1 MKFVNHFEMFYF
13 YYMRSKPSS
22 FETLCDIL
30 YLLIM
35 IALSVNLL
43 FKDGFG
49 NPDSRIYHLAGFLA
63 VILILGDSFR
73 FVPRITSFFVKDS
86 DNVDLVQDKGKIISS
101 IVITLFY
108 LFLWS
113 LGSIIFVSNISL
125 LYTLLVYI
133 LAIIRI
139 LLCFV
144 SSKNNSVGW
153 DVVKN
158 IPFALLVFVVGFLFY
173 YYRNKIFSL
182 VYAWVAI
189 YFSLIFSMVIIFLSS
204 KTERVGFWVILRNL
218 SFIWLISMFVN
229 L

>member
-1 MKFVNHFEMFYF
+1 
-13 YYMRSKPSS
+13 MRSKPSS

-73 FVPRITSFFVKDS
+73 FIPRITSFFIQDS
-86 DNVDLVQDKGKIISS
+86 DNVELVQDKGKTISS

-158 IPFALLVFVVGFLFY
+158 IPFVLLVFVVGFLFF
-173 YYRNKIFSL
+173 YYRNVIFSL

-189 YFSLIFSMVIIFLSS
+189 YFSLIFSIVIIFLSS

>member
-1 MKFVNHFEMFYF
+1 
-13 YYMRSKPSS
+13 MRSKPSS

-43 FKDGFG
+43 LKDGFG
-49 NPDSRIYHLAGFLA
+49 NPESRIYHLAGFMV

-73 FVPRITSFFVKDS
+73 FIPRITSFFIKDS
-86 DNVDLVQDKGKIISS
+86 DNVELVQDKGKIISS

-108 LFLWS
+108 VFLWS
-113 LGSIIFVSNISL
+113 LGIIIFSAQISVF
-125 LYTLLVYI
+125 YTILVYI
-133 LAIIRI
+133 LAVIRI
-139 LLCFV
+139 VLCLISQKYSKDSLWDIYRNLPFV
-144 SSKNNSVGW
+144 
-153 DVVKN
+153 
-158 IPFALLVFVVGFLFY
+158 FLVFVVGLLFFF
-173 YYRNKIFSL
+173 YRYKIFSL

-204 KTERVGFWVILRNL
+204 KTERVGFWVIMRNL
-218 SFIWLISMFVN
+218 SLIWLISMFVN

>member
-1 MKFVNHFEMFYF
+1 
-13 YYMRSKPSS
+13 MRGKPSS

-35 IALSVNLL
+35 VALSVNLL
-43 FKDGFG
+43 LKDGFG
-49 NPDSRIYHLAGFLA
+49 NPESRIYHLAGFLS

-73 FVPRITSFFVKDS
+73 FIPRITSFFIKDS
-86 DNVDLVQDKGKIISS
+86 DNVELVQDKGKIISS
-101 IVITLFY
+101 IVITFFY
-108 LFLWS
+108 VFLWS
-113 LGSIIFVSNISL
+113 LGLIIFVPNVSL
-125 LYTLLVYI
+125 LYNLLVCI

-139 LLCFV
+139 CMCFV
-144 SSKNNSVGW
+144 SNKNKSLGW

-158 IPFALLVFVVGFLFY
+158 LPFVLLVFVVGFLFFFF
-173 YYRNKIFSL
+173 RNKIFSL

-204 KTERVGFWVILRNL
+204 KTERIGFWVILRNL
-218 SFIWLISMFVN
+218 SFIWLISMFVD

>member
-73 FVPRITSFFVKDS
+73 FVSRITSFFVKDS

-158 IPFALLVFVVGFLFY
+158 IPFALLVFVVGFLFF

>member
-1 MKFVNHFEMFYF
+1 
-13 YYMRSKPSS
+13 MRSKPSS

-158 IPFALLVFVVGFLFY
+158 IPFALLVFVVGFLFF

>member
-158 IPFALLVFVVGFLFY
+158 IPFALLVFVVGFLFF